1 MSALGRDFKRIGLVF
16 GGQFKR
22 TGVQKPMNP
31 RKPKT
36 GHRALEPS
44 HWVVA
49 HGPRVRA
56 RGSVLDVAA
65 GRGRHSRWF
74 LDRGHA
80 VTAVDIDLSG
90 LSDQADNPLLEA
102 AEADLENGS
111 WPFGGRSFDGIVV
124 TNYLWRPLFPLIQE
138 ALSPGGVLIYETF
151 GIGNE
156 EFGKPSNPA
165 FLLHEGELLEAFSSL
180 DVIAYEHGF
189 VDMPKPAI
197 VQRFCAV
204 KPA

>member
-1 MSALGRDFKRIGLVF
+1 MSALGGDFKRLGLVF
-16 GGQFKR
+16 GSQFKP
-22 TGVQKPMNP
+22 TGTGEQVNPGKPAS
-31 RKPKT
+31 

-44 HWVVA
+44 HWVVR
-49 HGPRVRA
+49 HGPRVHA
-56 RGSVLDVAA
+56 QGSVLDIAA

-90 LSDQADNPLLEA
+90 LSDQASNPRLEA
-102 AEADLENGS
+102 IETDLENAP

-138 ALSPGGVLIYETF
+138 ALSPAGVLIYETF
-151 GIGNE
+151 GMGNE

-180 DVIAYEHGF
+180 DAIAYEHGF
-189 VDMPKPAI
+189 VDAPKPAI
-197 VQRFCAV
+197 VQRLCAV